1 MDIQNKDGHPK
12 NSLKNIFIFYLS
24 DKSTGLGIEILVFGS
39 NGGYMSPSVLKSV
52 FSMKSISI
60 SSESESGFSNVLPGL
75 TTSATIFSSGRKV

>member
-1 MDIQNKDGHPK
+1 MGIQKF
-12 NSLKNIFIFYLS
+12 SLKNIFIFYLS

-52 FSMKSISI
+52 LSMKSISI
-60 SSESESGFSNVLPGL
+60 SSVSESGFSNVLPGL